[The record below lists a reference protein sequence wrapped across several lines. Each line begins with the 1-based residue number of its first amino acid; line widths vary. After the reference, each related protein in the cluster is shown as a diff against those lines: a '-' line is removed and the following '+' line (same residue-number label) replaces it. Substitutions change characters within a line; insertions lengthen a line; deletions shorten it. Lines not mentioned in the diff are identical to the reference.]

1 MSYQP
6 SSNVLFLTNC
16 SLTKEVGGDTDYD
29 ESRAI
34 TSVLPDDLRDRLLKQ
49 RASVLQLVRNA
60 TDFDWQDTPVS
71 ELEYNRDLSSGKDL
85 GGRHAAA
92 YLPALDRYKGR
103 FFQALGTAGKQ
114 RLVESGHHTLF
125 LSGLYGL
132 LRPTEPIQLYSC
144 PLAPQVAKRW
154 REGALLTD
162 VLCEYI
168 RRFGI
173 ARIIDLT
180 AIDAY
185 RQLIDWEKVAAT
197 RTDVLHCF
205 DVMAAGDYAL
215 TSFGRCLA
223 EELLDLTE
231 DEIAD
236 LPFEHRLGTIILRS
250 KPPVVAMDP
259 PRPAMLTIRR
269 ELDGRIEGFGSRF
282 WTAVENHCRPLKDQL
297 ENGGLLKEVGYS
309 DRYIETPW
317 TLLLLREVLLDLV
330 RSERADSGTALR
342 VFTRD
347 LRRDVRPI
355 RAGQSISDPWQDDDA
370 RESFFMEAFEAGRGR
385 LRWKG
390 GLRLETGPAPH
401 FRELRLDW
409 ADGVAWTLKLDQ
421 GVGYW
426 RCRPSADFPFDR
438 TPHEQ
443 IQLFNQVTKRYR
455 VVSQGIHPT
464 YIYVAPA

>member
-6 SSNVLFLTNC
+6 SSKVLFLTNC
-16 SLTKEVGGDTDYD
+16 SLTKEIGGGTDYYD
-29 ESRAI
+29 EGRAI
-34 TSVLPDDLRDRLLKQ
+34 TSALPDDLRGRLLKQ
-49 RASVLQLVRNA
+49 RANVLQLVRNA

-85 GGRHAAA
+85 GGRHAAV

-103 FFQALGTAGKQ
+103 FFQALGSAGKR

-132 LRPTEPIQLYSC
+132 LRLTEPIQLYSC

-168 RRFGI
+168 RRFEI

-185 RQLIDWEKVAAT
+185 RQLIDWKKVAAT
-197 RTDVLHCF
+197 RTDVLHCL

-236 LPFEHRLGTIILRS
+236 LPLEHRLGTVILRPE
-250 KPPVVAMDP
+250 PPDP
-259 PRPAMLTIRR
+259 PRPRPEDTVTITIRR
-269 ELDGRIEGFGSRF
+269 ELDGRIEGFGPRL

-317 TLLLLREVLLDLV
+317 ALLLLREVLLDLV
-330 RSERADSGTALR
+330 RSERADSETALR

-347 LRRDVRPI
+347 LRRDVRPG
-355 RAGQSISDPWQDDDA
+355 RSISDPWQDDDA
-370 RESFFMEAFEAGRGR
+370 RELFFMEAFEAGRGR
-385 LRWKG
+385 LRWRG
-390 GLRLETGPAPH
+390 GLNLETGAAPH

-426 RCRPSADFPFDR
+426 RCRPPADFPFDR

-443 IQLFNQVTKRYR
+443 IQPFNQVTRRYR

-464 YIYVAPA
+464 YIYVASA